1 MKFYR
6 NYNKK
11 KLHFINLDK
20 DKRIMTFFLIMD
32 RILLLIFKE
41 NPLFN
46 QVNIS
51 MVSELKMTNKIQEK
65 EKYFKIMLM
74 IQMI

>member
-1 MKFYR
+1 
-6 NYNKK
+6 
-11 KLHFINLDK
+11 
-20 DKRIMTFFLIMD
+20 MTFFLIMD

-46 QVNIS
+46 QANIS

-65 EKYFKIMLM
+65 EKSFKIMLM
-74 IQMI
+74 IQMILINKNLKSNKK

>member
-46 QVNIS
+46 
-51 MVSELKMTNKIQEK
+51 
-65 EKYFKIMLM
+65 
-74 IQMI
+74 